1 MKLPGLGRPHVTG
14 LAFTSRT
21 LQLMRAFGCCV
32 QPLAAPQHSTHITE
46 EALRM
51 EPKLTKN
58 LGMLLLGIWLILG
71 GLIPL
76 LNLSFSG
83 LGMLLGVLAV
93 AAGVCILLGR

>member
-1 MKLPGLGRPHVTG
+1 
-14 LAFTSRT
+14 
-21 LQLMRAFGCCV
+21 
-32 QPLAAPQHSTHITE
+32 
-46 EALRM
+46 M